1 VCPDEGQIM
10 AMGKSERKI
19 YDALKSHGI
28 CVSCSI
34 KPACDGLTKCETCRA
49 EQSEAAKRNY
59 AKSRSSDL
67 CSGCRRNK
75 PAPGMKMCASC
86 RILSAAAA
94 RKRAAAKESSA
105 AMCISREVDGL
116 G

>member
-1 VCPDEGQIM
+1 MDKLYLARKALGVCIGCGVKNASAGTVRCDEC
-10 AMGKSERKI
+10 RKE
-19 YDALKSHGI
+19 DNENTAQRQKRLK
-28 CVSCSI
+28 
-34 KPACDGLTKCETCRA
+34 AAGLCG
-49 EQSEAAKRNY
+49 
-59 AKSRSSDL
+59 
-67 CSGCRRNK
+67 GCLRNK